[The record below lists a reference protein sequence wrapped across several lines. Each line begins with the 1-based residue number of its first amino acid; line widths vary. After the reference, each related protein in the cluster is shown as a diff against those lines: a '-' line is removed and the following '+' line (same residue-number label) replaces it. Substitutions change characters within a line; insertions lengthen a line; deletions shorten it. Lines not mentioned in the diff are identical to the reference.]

1 MGSLQLFEW
10 GIGEMRNSARRLAV
24 IAIGGAFLAGIAP
37 AQAADLYAATSAS
50 SGWVS
55 PQHVYAY
62 AKDIKADGNSVYSQ
76 YARENSG
83 DYYLHNKSGNGTTAT
98 SGAGKFI
105 YALYSCVS
113 LDWEPDT
120 CAKAN

>member
-24 IAIGGAFLAGIAP
+24 IAIGGAFLAGVAP
-37 AQAADLYAATSAS
+37 AQAAELYASTSGS

-62 AKDIKADGNSVYSQ
+62 AKDTKADGDSVYSQ

-83 DYYLHNKSGNGTTAT
+83 DYFLHNKSGSGTTAQ
-98 SGAGKFI
+98 SGSGKFI
-105 YALYSCVS
+105 YALTSCISV
-113 LDWEPDT
+113 DWNPDT
-120 CAKAN
+120 CAIAD